1 MVLWIIATLAAF
13 FVKGLCGFANT
24 LVFTSILGFGEN
36 NVAISPVELMLGYP
50 SNLILTWK
58 NRKSLKKEVFI
69 PLAVL
74 VLLGSIPGALLLKNV
89 DVKSIKIVFG
99 VVVILL
105 ALEMFLREKSTK
117 KYKESRLVLAII
129 GIVSGVLCGL
139 FGVGAL
145 LAAYIGRTTDN
156 SKEFKGNISAV
167 FIVDNTFRIILYSVL
182 GVITF
187 DGIKQALFLLP
198 VALIG
203 LFLGI
208 KSASILDEK
217 IAKHLVIVLLIISG
231 IILIS
236 KNI

>member
-74 VLLGSIPGALLLKNV
+74 VLFGSIPGALLLKNV

-167 FIVDNTFRIILYSVL
+167 FIADNTFRIILYSVL

-187 DGIKQALFLLP
+187 DGIKQALILLP

-203 LFLGI
+203 LFAGI

-217 IAKHLVIVLLIISG
+217 LAKHLVIVLLIISG

>member
-117 KYKESRLVLAII
+117 KSKESRLVLAII

-145 LAAYIGRTTDN
+145 LAAYIGRTTNN

-167 FIVDNTFRIILYSVL
+167 FIADNTFRIILYSVL

-187 DGIKQALFLLP
+187 DGIKQALILLP

-203 LFLGI
+203 LFAGI

-217 IAKHLVIVLLIISG
+217 LAKHLVIVLLIISG

>member
-167 FIVDNTFRIILYSVL
+167 FIADNTFRIILYSVL

-187 DGIKQALFLLP
+187 DGIKQALILLP

-217 IAKHLVIVLLIISG
+217 LAKHLVIVLLIISG

-236 KNI
+236 KNS

>member
-187 DGIKQALFLLP
+187 DGLKQALILLP

>member
-24 LVFTSILGFGEN
+24 LLGFGEN

-50 SNLILTWK
+50 SNIILTWK
-58 NRKSLKKEVFI
+58 NRKSLRKEVFI

-145 LAAYIGRTTDN
+145 LAAYIGRTTEN

-187 DGIKQALFLLP
+187 DGIKQALILLP

-217 IAKHLVIVLLIISG
+217 LAKGLVIVLLIISG

>member
-1 MVLWIIATLAAF
+1 MAFLALCRVKYRVF
-13 FVKGLCGFANT
+13 FVVDYDDEAY
-24 LVFTSILGFGEN
+24 
-36 NVAISPVELMLGYP
+36 A
-50 SNLILTWK
+50 
-58 NRKSLKKEVFI
+58 KEVER
-69 PLAVL
+69 
-74 VLLGSIPGALLLKNV
+74 LKAYESTEYIGYYSV
-89 DVKSIKIVFG
+89 TEETTYD
-99 VVVILL
+99 LL
-105 ALEMFLREKSTK
+105 A
-117 KYKESRLVLAII
+117 I
-129 GIVSGVLCGL
+129 
-139 FGVGAL
+139 
-145 LAAYIGRTTDN
+145 N
-156 SKEFKGNISAV
+156 AV

-187 DGIKQALFLLP
+187 DGIKQALILLP